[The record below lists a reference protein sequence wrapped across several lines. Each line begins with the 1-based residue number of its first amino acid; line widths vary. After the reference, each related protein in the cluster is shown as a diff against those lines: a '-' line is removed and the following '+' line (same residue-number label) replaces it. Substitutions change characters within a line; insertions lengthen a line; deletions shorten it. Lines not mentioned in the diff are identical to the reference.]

1 MPVPESPPAKSTAQ
15 RINRILPAVTVI
27 TAAVVLGIRFFTFI
41 SDYAVNVLFYDQW
54 DFLSLF
60 FKGTPGL
67 GELFLYQHGPH
78 REGLGLVVDRFLYP
92 ATDWNT
98 RAESFLIGGC
108 VFAAALVALLLKYRL
123 FGRLSYGDVAIPL
136 IFLTTA
142 QYETFI
148 GTPNAA
154 YSGIPL
160 LLILCYCLA
169 LTSPRYQVRYALCLV
184 LNFFLIFTGF
194 GVFMG
199 PVTVGLFALE
209 CYRRVR
215 GLSQIPLGATLIA
228 LLLAVASM
236 GAFFLNYRFQPAVA
250 CFVFPDPHLL
260 AYPRFLAAMSARYF
274 GVATSLRLSAIVG
287 IPLVLCAAG
296 VFSALVWRLIR
307 KRNPGKSDLIATIL
321 LAYSILFAVDTAI
334 GRVCLGPAAA
344 LAPRYATLLIPGV
357 TAIYFYLQTIPL
369 AGIRR
374 AITTTFILLLI
385 PGCLSVDSGA
395 DWYADGKRAWV
406 DCYLRTENVS
416 ECDKSA
422 GFVIHPYPDQTG
434 LKEKLDY
441 LKARQLNLFSP
452 Q

>member
-1 MPVPESPPAKSTAQ
+1 MLAQ
-15 RINRILPAVTVI
+15 RLNRLLPVLTVI
-27 TAAVVLGIRFFTFI
+27 TAVVALGIRFFTFI

-60 FKGTPGL
+60 FKGNPGL
-67 GELFLYQHGPH
+67 GQLFLYQHGPH
-78 REGLGLVVDRFLYP
+78 REGLGLIVDRFLYP
-92 ATDWNT
+92 ATHWNT
-98 RAESFLIGGC
+98 RAESFFIGGC
-108 VFAAALVALLLKYRL
+108 VFAAALVAILLKYRL
-123 FGRLSYGDVAIPL
+123 FGRLSYADVAIPL

-169 LTSPRYQVRYALCLV
+169 LTARSYQLRYTLCLV
-184 LNFFLIFTGF
+184 LNFFIVFTGF

-199 PVTVGLFALE
+199 PVTIGMFALQ
-209 CYRRVR
+209 CYRRLR
-215 GLSQIPLGATLIA
+215 GSSEIPLGASLTA
-228 LLLAVASM
+228 LLLAAASM
-236 GAFFLNYRFQPAVA
+236 GAFFLSYRFQPAVA
-250 CFVFPDPHLL
+250 CFVFPDPHPL
-260 AYPRFLAAMSARYF
+260 AYPHFLAVMTARFF
-274 GVATSLRLSAIVG
+274 GVATSLSLAAIVG
-287 IPLVLCAAG
+287 IPIVLCAAG
-296 VFSALVWRLIR
+296 IFALLSSKLARKVKLDNVRLI
-307 KRNPGKSDLIATIL
+307 AAIL
-321 LAYSILFAVDTAI
+321 LAFSILFAVDTAI
-334 GRVCLGPAAA
+334 GRVCLGTTAA

-357 TAIYFYLQTIPL
+357 TGIYFYLQTLSPD
-369 AGIRR
+369 GIRR
-374 AITTTFILLLI
+374 GITSIFILLLI
-385 PGCLSVDSGA
+385 PGCLNIDGGA

-406 DCYLRTENVS
+406 ECYLRTENIS

>member
-1 MPVPESPPAKSTAQ
+1 M
-15 RINRILPAVTVI
+15 RLNRVLPALTVI
-27 TAAVVLGIRFFTFI
+27 TAVVVLGIRFFTFI

-54 DFLSLF
+54 DFLSPF
-60 FKGTPGL
+60 FKGNPGL
-67 GELFLYQHGPH
+67 GQLFLYQHGPH
-78 REGLGLVVDRFLYP
+78 REGLGLIVDRFLYP
-92 ATDWNT
+92 ATHWNT
-98 RAESFLIGGC
+98 RAESFFIGGC
-108 VFAAALVALLLKYRL
+108 IFAAALVALLLKYRL
-123 FGRLSYGDVAIPL
+123 FGRLSYGDIAIPL

-169 LTSPRYQVRYALCLV
+169 FTARSYQLRYALCLL
-184 LNFFLIFTGF
+184 LNFFIVFTGF

-199 PVTVGLFALE
+199 PVTIGMFALQ

-215 GLSQIPLGATLIA
+215 GASVIPLGASVLA
-228 LLLAVASM
+228 LLLAIASM
-236 GAFFLNYRFQPAVA
+236 GAFLVNYQFQPAVA

-260 AYPRFLAAMSARYF
+260 AYPHFLAVMAARFF
-274 GVATSLRLSAIVG
+274 GVATSLSLAAIVG
-287 IPLVLCAAG
+287 IPIVLCAAG
-296 VFSALVWRLIR
+296 ISAVLASKLLSKGNLGNIH
-307 KRNPGKSDLIATIL
+307 LIAAIL
-321 LAYSILFAVDTAI
+321 LAFSILFAVDTAI
-334 GRVCLGPAAA
+334 GRVCLGTTAA

-357 TAIYFYLQTIPL
+357 AGIYFYLQTIS
-369 AGIRR
+369 ADGIRR
-374 AITTTFILLLI
+374 GITSIFILLLI
-385 PGCLSVDSGA
+385 PGCLNVDAGA

-406 DCYLRTENVS
+406 ECYLRTENIS

>member
-1 MPVPESPPAKSTAQ
+1 MPVQAERLK
-15 RINRILPAVTVI
+15 RVLPALTVA
-27 TAAVVLGIRFFTFI
+27 TVMVALGVRFFTFI

-60 FKGTPGL
+60 FKGQAGP

-78 REGLGLVVDRFLYP
+78 REGLGLIVDSFLYP
-92 ATDWNT
+92 ATRWNT
-98 RAESFLIGGC
+98 RAESFFIGGC
-108 VFAAALVALLLKYRL
+108 IFAAALLALLLKYRL
-123 FGRLSYGDVAIPL
+123 FGRLSYADIAIPL

-169 LTSPRYQVRYALCLV
+169 LTARRYQVRYALCLA
-184 LNFFLIFTGF
+184 LNFFIIFTGF
-194 GVFMG
+194 GVFLG
-199 PVTVGLFALE
+199 PVTIGMFALQ

-215 GLSQIPLGATLIA
+215 GASDIPLGASVFVLV
-228 LLLAVASM
+228 LAIASM
-236 GAFFLNYRFQPAVA
+236 GAFFLNYRFEPAVA
-250 CFVFPDPHLL
+250 CFVFPDPHLF
-260 AYPRFLAAMSARYF
+260 AYPHFLAVMAARFF
-274 GVATSLRLSAIVG
+274 GVASSLGIAALVG
-287 IPLVLCAAG
+287 IPVVLCVAGISAVLASKLISKDSLGNVQLVAA
-296 VFSALVWRLIR
+296 
-307 KRNPGKSDLIATIL
+307 IL
-321 LAYSILFAVDTAI
+321 LAFSILFAVDTAI
-334 GRVCLGPAAA
+334 GRACLGTGAA

-357 TAIYFYLQTIPL
+357 TAVYFYLQTLSPD
-369 AGIRR
+369 GIRR
-374 AITTTFILLLI
+374 GITSIFILLLI
-385 PGCLSVDSGA
+385 PGCLSVDGGA

-406 DCYLRTENVS
+406 QCYLSSENIS

-434 LKEKLDY
+434 LKQKLDF
-441 LKARQLNLFSP
+441 LKAHRLNLFSP

>member
-1 MPVPESPPAKSTAQ
+1 MLAQ
-15 RINRILPAVTVI
+15 RLNRLLPALTVI
-27 TAAVVLGIRFFTFI
+27 TAVVVLGIRFFTFI

-60 FKGTPGL
+60 FKGNPGP
-67 GELFLYQHGPH
+67 GQLFLYQHGPH
-78 REGLGLVVDRFLYP
+78 REGLGLIVDSFLYP
-92 ATDWNT
+92 ATSWNT
-98 RAESFLIGGC
+98 RAESFFIGAC
-108 VFAAALVALLLKYRL
+108 IFAAALVALLLKYRL
-123 FGRLSYGDVAIPL
+123 FGRLSYGDIAIPL

-169 LTSPRYQVRYALCLV
+169 LTAQRYQVRYSLCLL
-184 LNFFLIFTGF
+184 LNFFVIFTGF
-194 GVFMG
+194 GVFLG
-199 PVTVGLFALE
+199 PVTIAMFALQ
-209 CYRRVR
+209 CYRRLR
-215 GLSQIPLGATLIA
+215 GASEIPLGASLTA
-228 LLLAVASM
+228 LLLAIASM
-236 GAFFLNYRFQPAVA
+236 GAFFLNYRFEPAVA
-250 CFVFPDPHLL
+250 CFVFPDPHPL
-260 AYPRFLAAMSARYF
+260 AYPHFLAVMAARFF
-274 GVATSLRLSAIVG
+274 GVANSLSLAAIVG
-287 IPLVLCAAG
+287 IPLVLCAAAIFAVLLSKLLSKANLG
-296 VFSALVWRLIR
+296 NIH
-307 KRNPGKSDLIATIL
+307 LIAAIL
-321 LAYSILFAVDTAI
+321 LAFSILFAVDTAI
-334 GRVCLGPAAA
+334 GRVCLGTAAA

-357 TAIYFYLQTIPL
+357 TGIYFYLQTLSPD
-369 AGIRR
+369 GIRR
-374 AITTTFILLLI
+374 GITSIFILLLI
-385 PGCLSVDSGA
+385 PGCLSIDSGA

-406 DCYLRTENVS
+406 ECYLRTENIS